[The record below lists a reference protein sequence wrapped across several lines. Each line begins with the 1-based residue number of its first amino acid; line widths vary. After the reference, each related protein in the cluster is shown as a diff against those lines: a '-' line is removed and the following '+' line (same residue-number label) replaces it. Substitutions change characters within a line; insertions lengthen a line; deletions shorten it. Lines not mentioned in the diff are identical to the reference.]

1 MVEGLF
7 PVETKIAVA
16 VWRLV
21 GRRRWICGYGEL
33 FDGVA
38 RGRAKVL
45 LFVFLFSFQ
54 QGDSWGRVMVFKGN

>member
-54 QGDSWGRVMVFKGN
+54 